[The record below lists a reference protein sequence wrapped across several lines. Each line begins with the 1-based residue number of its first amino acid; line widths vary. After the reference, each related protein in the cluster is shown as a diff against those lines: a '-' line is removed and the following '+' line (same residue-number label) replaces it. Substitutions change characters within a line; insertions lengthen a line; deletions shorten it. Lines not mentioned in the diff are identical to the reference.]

1 MYVCPFVIM
10 FTWYS
15 CVYYS
20 SANRCQWSSQIHS
33 FGGTKQPQ
41 SGSPLQSEASQYER
55 QEI

>member
-1 MYVCPFVIM
+1 M